1 MVRVD
6 AATIATMTHASIL
19 GSRGTE
25 ASARHFGTYGGR
37 LSAFTEPN
45 SSRLES
51 YRAAILYDL

>member
-1 MVRVD
+1 MD

-51 YRAAILYDL
+51 YSAAILYDL